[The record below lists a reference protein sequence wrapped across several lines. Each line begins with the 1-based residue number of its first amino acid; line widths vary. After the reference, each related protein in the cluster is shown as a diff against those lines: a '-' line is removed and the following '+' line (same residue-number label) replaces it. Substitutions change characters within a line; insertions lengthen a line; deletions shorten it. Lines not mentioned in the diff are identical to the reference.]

1 MAGIVFLKTNKLE
14 EIVDF
19 YTNEIGAKIWVD
31 QGDCVILKHGNFIF
45 GFCERDGEITKGWLL
60 TFFYQTKEEVD
71 LMYAK
76 LKRRADS
83 KPKTNEKYNIYNFFA
98 KDPENRPLEFQVFMN
113 DIDFDWK
120 TID

>member
-1 MAGIVFLKTNKLE
+1 MAGIVFLKTNKLK

-19 YTNEIGAKIWVD
+19 YINEIGAKIWVD

-45 GFCERDGEITKGWLL
+45 GFCEREGDITKGWLL

-71 LMYAK
+71 QMYTK
-76 LKRRADS
+76 LKHRADS
-83 KPKTNEKYNIYNFFA
+83 KPKKSEKYKIYQFYA
-98 KDPENRPLEFQVFMN
+98 KDPENRPLEFQVFLN

-120 TID
+120 SC